1 MEPNEFEKKLIDPAC
16 DLQVIARG
24 LARIGRFGGRG
35 RYYYPVLA
43 HSFVVGDSM
52 HWPWKIYGYLHDM
65 AEILTGDVGHPF
77 KTDDQ
82 KVMEQAVHSYMLKR
96 LGIPYPSDS
105 HETYIKGII
114 SKLDRKAAAAEAFVL
129 QLYEIVEVEGN
140 PDTESDIYRMT
151 LEQAVGAPQEKWHW
165 LCDSHHFGMPALFV
179 ERCENAIRVM
189 NSWPNTKED
198 E

>member
-16 DLQVIARG
+16 NLEVIAQG

-43 HSFVVGDSM
+43 HSFVVGDSL

-65 AEILTGDVGHPF
+65 AEILVGDIGHPF

-82 KVMEQAVHSYMLKR
+82 KIMEQAVHSYMLKR
-96 LGIPYPSDS
+96 LGISYPPDMVI
-105 HETYIKGII
+105 ELIRKF
-114 SKLDRKAAAAEAFVL
+114 DREAAAAEAFVL

-140 PDTESDIYRMT
+140 PDTESDVYNET
-151 LEQAVGAPQEKWHW
+151 VGWADISIREWF
-165 LCDSHHFGMPALFV
+165 SNRPAIGSDTSATSLFV
-179 ERCENAIRVM
+179 RTCENAIRVLK
-189 NSWPNTKED
+189 SCSNTKED